1 MTWPGRVSPWDGL
14 RLPLGLPE
22 NRDGEGCAGRQVP
35 GRGRLTLASLPP
47 RPTGG
52 SRYLNVGKSARLQHY
67 CQGLTCYLIECH
79 ILKQYLW
86 ECLFKWSWGQLRA
99 PLHIRGLLWNSKKA
113 LDITTIISIQASV
126 STGESPSSGKHGQ
139 WGMWDQVIGKTT
151 VVCIC
156 IMLKEIISNTC
167 LAFLCKG
174 GKKNEI
180 LMRLH
185 RIVGKIRLTHCPA
198 ASFQITRYQVQ
209 NFSNFFNV

>member
-52 SRYLNVGKSARLQHY
+52 SRYLNVGKSAQLKHY

-79 ILKQYLW
+79 ILNQYLW

-99 PLHIRGLLWNSKKA
+99 LLHTRGLLWNSKKA
-113 LDITTIISIQASV
+113 LDIELFQFRPLQWRVSIIWKKRTVDSDACETRWV
-126 STGESPSSGKHGQ
+126 
-139 WGMWDQVIGKTT
+139 VIP
-151 VVCIC
+151 
-156 IMLKEIISNTC
+156 LWY
-167 LAFLCKG
+167 AFVL
-174 GKKNEI
+174 
-180 LMRLH
+180 
-185 RIVGKIRLTHCPA
+185 
-198 ASFQITRYQVQ
+198 FQIHVWLSCVRGVKKW
-209 NFSNFFNV
+209 NFDAVASHRRKNKVDTLPGRFFSDNSI